1 MRASRWLLLLSVS
14 AALLACQTLV
24 EEMPATEEDQSAVA
38 GPAPVT
44 LAPVPISVVPVPL
57 PTAGPGAPAGDE
69 PSADPTPEP
78 TPEPE
83 ATPTPWPTGGACTPG
98 TGDGIDCPKTT
109 PVFLADVDDAIDTLA
124 EQRPGLFDFSTTRGA
139 KGWLV
144 LDPIAYHE
152 GVAAILTARGLCAI
166 YDGEE
171 IAVKRENSFSEQ
183 YDIHL
188 STGHIRRGEGSYQA
202 TCRPAWF

>member
-1 MRASRWLLLLSVS
+1 MRASRWLLPLSVA
-14 AALLACQTLV
+14 AALLLACHTLM
-24 EEMPATEEDQSAVA
+24 EEMPAAAEEDQSAVA
-38 GPAPVT
+38 GPAPVS
-44 LAPVPISVVPVPL
+44 LVPVSASVVPVPL
-57 PTAGPGAPAGDE
+57 PTAAPGAPAGD
-69 PSADPTPEP
+69 
-78 TPEPE
+78 EPE
-83 ATPTPWPTGGACTPG
+83 ATPTPWPISAACSPG
-98 TGDGIDCPKTT
+98 TGNGIKCPKTT

-124 EQRPGLFDFSTTRGA
+124 GQHPELFDFSSTRGA
-139 KGWLV
+139 KGWRV

-171 IAVKRENSFSEQ
+171 IAVKRDNSFSEQ

>member
-24 EEMPATEEDQSAVA
+24 EEMPAQEEDQSAVA

-44 LAPVPISVVPVPL
+44 LVPLPIQVVPVPL

-69 PSADPTPEP
+69 PPATDPTPEP
-78 TPEPE
+78 EPT
-83 ATPTPWPTGGACTPG
+83 ATPWPTSAACTPG
-98 TGDGIDCPKTT
+98 TGNGINCPKTT

-124 EQRPGLFDFSTTRGA
+124 QRHPELFDFSDTRGA
-139 KGWLV
+139 EGWLV

-171 IAVKRENSFSEQ
+171 IAVKGDNSFSEQ